1 MMDETRPIEKII
13 FLYNAH
19 QGKLNAAFDTIH
31 KFVSP
36 GTYQCQLC
44 AMTHGSFGMKKD
56 WKAFIDSL
64 GVEVEFLHHDEIA
77 KRLGKME
84 LALPAILSVRG
95 GQEVSVLVSAE
106 EMDSMKNDPEQLKEA
121 IRKGAGLK

>member
-1 MMDETRPIEKII
+1 MDKTKPVEKII
-13 FLYNAH
+13 FVYNAD

-56 WKAFIDSL
+56 WKTFIDSL
-64 GVEVEFLHHDEIA
+64 GIEVEFLHRDEVDE
-77 KRLGKME
+77 RFGGME
-84 LALPAILSVRG
+84 LALPAVLGVRESTG
-95 GQEVSVLVSAE
+95 DVSVLVSADQ
-106 EMDSMKNDPEQLKEA
+106 MNAMKDNPDQLKKA
-121 IRKGAGLK
+121 IRNGAGLK